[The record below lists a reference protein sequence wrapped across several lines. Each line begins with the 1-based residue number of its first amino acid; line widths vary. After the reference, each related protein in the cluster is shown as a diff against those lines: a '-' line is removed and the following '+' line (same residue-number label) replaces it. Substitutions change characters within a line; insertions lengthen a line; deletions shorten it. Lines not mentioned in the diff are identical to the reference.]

1 MVDIMIIVMLYN
13 LLIKEIN
20 IGGGLGICYIE
31 IDDFF
36 SIEIWVYKVSIVMVD
51 VCKVR

>member
-1 MVDIMIIVMLYN
+1 MVDVMIYN

-31 IDDFF
+31 VDDFF
-36 SIEIWVYKVSIVMVD
+36 SIEIWV
-51 VCKVR
+51 C